1 MFSQANF
8 IISEASSRTIFS
20 VEMNTEVG
28 IDNNKN
34 LKVTLLV
41 KTYIYL
47 CSIINISSFVS
58 PFFRSIFITFI
69 FFFNLLHLKKI
80 YFS

>member
-1 MFSQANF
+1 MFSQGNF

-20 VEMNTEVG
+20 VEMNTKIG
-28 IDNNKN
+28 FDNYKN

-47 CSIINISSFVS
+47 CSIIKISSFVS

-69 FFFNLLHLKKI
+69 FFSI
-80 YFS
+80 YSI